1 MEAQELRDMSNDE
14 LLAKV
19 ESLREGIFR
28 LRFKI
33 SLGQTDA
40 VKNYR
45 ESKKDLARARTI
57 LRERELEKEGA
68 DSGW

>member
-1 MEAQELRDMSNDE
+1 MEAQQLRDLSEDE

-40 VKNYR
+40 IKNYR
-45 ESKKDLARARTI
+45 ESKKDLARVQTI
-57 LRERELEKEGA
+57 LRERELKEEL
-68 DSGW
+68 

>member
-1 MEAQELRDMSNDE
+1 MTMEAQQLRDLSEDE

-40 VKNYR
+40 IKNYR
-45 ESKKDLARARTI
+45 ESKKDLARVQTI
-57 LRERELEKEGA
+57 LRERELKEEL
-68 DSGW
+68 